1 MESMVKIVGRDSTC
15 DYIVCDQGR
24 KISRKHVLI
33 RKTNE
38 KYVIEELGSVNGTF
52 VNGNKIMPGVPVP
65 VDLKSEILLA
75 GVYKLDLSEIF
86 KVEDVKGGET
96 QLLSYDSK
104 MVNFQSGERQIQ
116 VDSNLSNL
124 GIQHETDQTKFIS
137 IGRAKDNN
145 VIIENGN
152 ISRYQC
158 KIRLINPFS
167 FEIVDLGSSNGT
179 FVNNE
184 KLKPNESKVFYSTD
198 SVRFGKIYTAELDK
212 ILPGLKKISPQISHP
227 ASNIKGISNTLH
239 MSEAEKEAF
248 MNLESFPNY
257 VFLCIDIHVRHRVK
271 ELKHVVGY
279 VKFGGEVAVLSEKEV
294 YLIKNIG
301 KLSNTVIIHH
311 EKLGTGD
318 EVEIIEGHLR
328 FLRGYL
334 TRTNGTTMVQL
345 EIPSLHCFA
354 NVNLEIGKVRKVY

>member
-248 MNLESFPNY
+248 MNLESLWIEFNQRISVKKSTQMKETFLLIMV
-257 VFLCIDIHVRHRVK
+257 VFVI
-271 ELKHVVGY
+271 
-279 VKFGGEVAVLSEKEV
+279 FSVLSYIAFDDWTV
-294 YLIKNIG
+294 SSIFSVLISLG
-301 KLSNTVIIHH
+301 AKLLIDMKYNKINLDHFYEDEFLQAYACPRCH
-311 EKLGTGD
+311 ESFQKKPWVTIRDCFKCKLKF
-318 EVEIIEGHLR
+318 R
-328 FLRGYL
+328 
-334 TRTNGTTMVQL
+334 
-345 EIPSLHCFA
+345 
-354 NVNLEIGKVRKVY
+354 